1 MTEFS
6 EDAALSDH
14 QSVVTPETRQNATHS
29 DEGDPRRI
37 EEQNVRFDPLLDSV
51 IAIANIFGITTTLE
65 ALSAGLPLEGNRLT
79 PDLLPRAAARAGL
92 TAKLARRSLDDLR
105 PGLLPAILLLK
116 GNQACLLLEW
126 LPSGEARVRFPENG
140 ESSDVL
146 TREELEHLFAGIV
159 CFVRPIFKFDL
170 RSPDTGQ
177 SKSQHW
183 FWSVVFQ
190 NWRLY
195 RDSLLA
201 ALLINVFA
209 LAMPMFSMIVYDR
222 VVPNR
227 AVETLWVLSIGVL
240 LMMLFD
246 TLLRVLRAYILDTAG
261 KRIDVTLSAR
271 IMERVLGLGMPDRPT
286 SVGSFAAN
294 LRAFESVREFVASAT
309 ITTLVDIPC
318 VFVFFFVIAWISPW
332 LLLPPLFCIAL
343 LILASMV
350 VQQKMQELVEV
361 TQRANSQRNA
371 TLVESL
377 VGIETVKFMVAESS
391 FQRKW
396 EQSTVFLAQ
405 NGTKLKLLSSSIMSL
420 VQLLQQLVSVVV
432 IIIGVYLLSENQLSM
447 GGIIAASMLAGRA
460 MAPFGQV
467 AGLLMQYHNAKSG
480 LASIEMHMQTQP
492 ERADAS
498 SFLHRARF
506 QGTIEFKN
514 VSFSYPGQQQAV
526 LRNVSFKIQAGEKVA
541 FIGRVG
547 SGKST
552 IQRLVLGLYQP
563 TEGAILIDG
572 IDLRQID
579 PAELRRAAGFVSQDV
594 SLFFGTLKD
603 NITLGTPFAD
613 DRDIVAA
620 AEIAG
625 VTEFANRH
633 PRGFDMLIGE
643 RGESLSGGQ
652 RQAIGIARAVLNNA
666 PILLLDEPSS
676 AMDHQSEDL
685 LKARLK
691 RFTQGKT
698 VILVTHRT
706 SLLELVDRLIVIDNG
721 KVMADGA
728 KPQVIEALQSGR
740 VGRAT

>member
-1 MTEFS
+1 MPDPLPSSS
-6 EDAALSDH
+6 ETASNPSA
-14 QSVVTPETRQNATHS
+14 
-29 DEGDPRRI
+29 RRI
-37 EEQNVRFDPLLDSV
+37 GEHNLRFDPLLDSV
-51 IAIANIFGITTTLE
+51 IAIAKIYGITTTLE
-65 ALSAGLPLEGNRLT
+65 ALSAGLPLEGNRIT
-79 PDLLPRAAARAGL
+79 PDLLPRAAGRAGL
-92 TAKLARRSLDDLR
+92 TAKLARRTLDALR
-105 PGLLPAILLLK
+105 PGLLPVVLLLK
-116 GNQACLLLEW
+116 ENQACVLLEW
-126 LPSGEARVRFPENG
+126 MPDGNARVRFPENG
-140 ESSDVL
+140 ESADIL
-146 TREELEHLFAGIV
+146 TREELEHLYAGIV
-159 CFVRPIFKFDL
+159 CFLRPVYKFDPRTPGSGEL
-170 RSPDTGQ
+170 
-177 SKSQHW
+177 KSQHW
-183 FWSVVFQ
+183 FWSVVMQ

-201 ALLINVFA
+201 ALLINIFA
-209 LAMPMFSMIVYDR
+209 LVMPLFSMTVYDR

-227 AVETLWVLSIGVL
+227 AEETLWVLSIGVF

-246 TLLRVLRAYILDTAG
+246 TLLRVLRSYILDTAG

-271 IMERVLGLGMPDRPT
+271 IMERVLGLGMADRPA

-309 ITTLVDIPC
+309 ITTLVDIPF
-318 VFVFFFVIAWISPW
+318 VLVFFVVIAWISPW
-332 LLLPPLFCIAL
+332 LVLPPLFCIVV
-343 LILASMV
+343 LIVASMV

-361 TQRANSQRNA
+361 TQRATSQRNA

-377 VGIETVKFMVAESS
+377 VGIETVKFMVAESA

-396 EQSTVFLAQ
+396 EQTTVFLAQ
-405 NGTKLKLLSSSIMSL
+405 TGTKLKLLSSTIMSM
-420 VQLLQQLVSVVV
+420 VQFLQQFVTVVVV
-432 IIIGVYLLSENQLSM
+432 IVGVYLLVDNQLSM

-480 LASIEMHMQTQP
+480 LASVEQHMKTQP

-498 SFLHRARF
+498 VFLHRNGF
-506 QGTIEFKN
+506 QGSIEFKN

-526 LRNVSFKIQAGEKVA
+526 LRNVSFKIQAGEKIA

-594 SLFFGTLKD
+594 SLFFGTLKE
-603 NITLGTPFAD
+603 NIALGAPYAD
-613 DRDIVAA
+613 DQDIIAA
-620 AEIAG
+620 AEVAG

-652 RQAIGIARAVLNNA
+652 RQAVGIARAVLNDS

-676 AMDHQSEDL
+676 AMDHQSEDM
-685 LKARLK
+685 LKARLQ
-691 RFTQGKT
+691 RFTRGKT

-706 SLLELVDRLIVIDNG
+706 SLLELVDRLIVLDNG
-721 KVMADGA
+721 KIMADGPKA
-728 KPQVIEALQSGR
+728 QVVEALQSGR
-740 VGRAT
+740 VGRAA

>member
-1 MTEFS
+1 MLNS
-6 EDAALSDH
+6 QAADS
-14 QSVVTPETRQNATHS
+14 QNTK
-29 DEGDPRRI
+29 RI
-37 EEQNVRFDPLLDSV
+37 AEHIVRFDPLLESV
-51 IAIANIFGITTTLE
+51 IAIAKIFGITTSME
-65 ALSAGLPLEGNRLT
+65 ALSAGLPLEGNRIT
-79 PDLLPRAAARAGL
+79 PALLPRAAARAGL
-92 TAKLARRSLDDLR
+92 TAKLVQRSLDDLR
-105 PGLLPAILLLK
+105 PALLPVVLLLK
-116 GNQACLLLEW
+116 GNQACVLLEW
-126 LPSGEARVRFPENG
+126 NPSGDACIRFPENG

-146 TREELEHLFAGIV
+146 TRAELQDLYTGIA
-159 CFVRPIFKFDL
+159 CFVRPVFKFDL
-170 RSPDTGQ
+170 RTNDLGELK
-177 SKSQHW
+177 SKHW

-201 ALLINVFA
+201 ALVINLFA
-209 LAMPMFSMIVYDR
+209 LAIPMYSMTVYDR

-227 AVETLWVLSIGVL
+227 AEETLWMLSIGVF
-240 LMMLFD
+240 LMMFFD
-246 TLLRVLRAYILDTAG
+246 SILRVLRSYILDTAG

-271 IMERVLGLGMPDRPT
+271 IMEQVLGMGMADRPA

-309 ITTLVDIPC
+309 ITTLVDIPF
-318 VFVFFFVIAWISPW
+318 VFVFFLVIAWISPW
-332 LLLPPLFCIAL
+332 LILPPLFCIAV
-343 LILASMV
+343 LILASLV

-361 TQRANSQRNA
+361 SQRATSQRNA
-371 TLVESL
+371 VLVESL
-377 VGIETVKFMVAESS
+377 VGIETLKFMVAESH

-396 EQSTVFLAQ
+396 EQSTVFIAQ
-405 NGTKLKLLSSSIMSL
+405 TGTKLKLLSSTVMSM
-420 VQLLQQLVSVVV
+420 VQMLQQLVSVMVV
-432 IIIGVYLLSENQLSM
+432 IVGVYLLIDNKISM

-467 AGLLMQYHNAKSG
+467 AGLLMQYQNAKSG
-480 LASIEMHMQTQP
+480 LASVEAHMRTKP
-492 ERADAS
+492 ERSDTSA
-498 SFLHRARF
+498 FLHRSGF

-514 VSFSYPGQQQAV
+514 VSFTYPGQQQAV
-526 LRNVSFKIQAGEKVA
+526 LRNVSFKIQAGEKVS

-579 PAELRRAAGFVSQDV
+579 PAQLRRAAGFVSQDV
-594 SLFFGTLKD
+594 SLFFGTLKE
-603 NITLGTPFAD
+603 NIALGAPFATD
-613 DRDIVAA
+613 QDVISA
-620 AEIAG
+620 AEVAG

-652 RQAIGIARAVLNNA
+652 RQAVGVARAVLNDA

-685 LKARLK
+685 LKGRLH
-691 RFTQGKT
+691 RFTTGKT

-706 SLLELVDRLIVIDNG
+706 SLLELIDRLIVIDNG
-721 KVMADGA
+721 KIMADGPKA
-728 KPQVIEALQSGR
+728 QVVEALQSGR
-740 VGRAT
+740 VGRAA

>member
-1 MTEFS
+1 MPTS
-6 EDAALSDH
+6 QTAAS
-14 QSVVTPETRQNATHS
+14 QSTKRIGEHS
-29 DEGDPRRI
+29 
-37 EEQNVRFDPLLDSV
+37 VRFDPLLDSV
-51 IAIANIFGITTTLE
+51 IAIAKIFGITTTLE
-65 ALSAGLPLEGNRLT
+65 ALSAGLPLEGNRIT
-79 PDLLPRAAARAGL
+79 PDLLPRAAGRAGL

-105 PGLLPAILLLK
+105 PGLLPVVLLLK

-126 LPSGEARVRFPENG
+126 RQSGEARVRFPENG

-146 TREELEHLFAGIV
+146 TRAELDNLFAGIV
-159 CFVRPIFKFDL
+159 CFVRPVFKFDP
-170 RSPDTGQ
+170 RTPDTGQ
-177 SKSQHW
+177 LKSEHW

-201 ALLINVFA
+201 ALLINLFA
-209 LAMPMFSMIVYDR
+209 LVMPMFSMTVYDR

-227 AVETLWVLSIGVL
+227 AAETLWVLSIGVF

-246 TLLRVLRAYILDTAG
+246 TLLRILRSYILDTAG

-271 IMERVLGLGMPDRPT
+271 IMERVLGLGMADRPA

-309 ITTLVDIPC
+309 ITTLVDIPF
-318 VFVFFFVIAWISPW
+318 VFVFFLVIAWISPW
-332 LLLPPLFCIAL
+332 LLLPPMICIVI
-343 LILASMV
+343 LILASLI

-361 TQRANSQRNA
+361 SQRATSQRNA
-371 TLVESL
+371 ALVESL
-377 VGIETVKFMVAESS
+377 VGIETVKFMVAESY

-396 EQSTVFLAQ
+396 EQATVFIAQ
-405 NGTKLKLLSSSIMSL
+405 TGTKLKLLSSTIMSM
-420 VQLLQQLVSVVV
+420 VQLLQQFVSVVV
-432 IIIGVYLLSENQLSM
+432 VIVGVYLLVDNQISM

-467 AGLLMQYHNAKSG
+467 AGLLMQYQNAKSG
-480 LASIEMHMQTQP
+480 LASVEKHMQTQP
-492 ERADAS
+492 ERGDAS
-498 SFLHRARF
+498 AFLHRSGF

-514 VSFSYPGQQQAV
+514 VSFTYPGHQQAV
-526 LRNVSFKIQAGEKVA
+526 LRNVSFKMQAGEKVA

-594 SLFFGTLKD
+594 SLFFGTLKE
-603 NITLGTPFAD
+603 NIALGAPFAD
-613 DRDIVAA
+613 DQDVLAA
-620 AEIAG
+620 AEVAG

-652 RQAIGIARAVLNNA
+652 RQAVGIARAVLNDS
-666 PILLLDEPSS
+666 PILLMDEPSS

-685 LKARLK
+685 LKARLH
-691 RFTQGKT
+691 RFTTGKT

-706 SLLELVDRLIVIDNG
+706 SLLELIDRLIVIDNG
-721 KVMADGA
+721 KIMADGPKA
-728 KPQVIEALQSGR
+728 QVVEALQSGR
-740 VGRAT
+740 VGRAA

>member
-1 MTEFS
+1 M
-6 EDAALSDH
+6 SDPLP
-14 QSVVTPETRQNATHS
+14 SSNETASNAS
-29 DEGDPRRI
+29 ARRI
-37 EEQNVRFDPLLDSV
+37 GEHSLRFDPLLDSV
-51 IAIANIFGITTTLE
+51 IAIAKIYGITTTLE
-65 ALSAGLPLEGNRLT
+65 ALSAGLPLEGNRIT
-79 PDLLPRAAARAGL
+79 PDLLPRAAGRAGL
-92 TAKLARRSLDDLR
+92 TAKLARRTLDALR
-105 PGLLPAILLLK
+105 PGLLPVVLLLK
-116 GNQACLLLEW
+116 ENQACVLLEW
-126 LPSGEARVRFPENG
+126 MPDGTARVRFPENG
-140 ESSDVL
+140 ESADIL
-146 TREELEHLFAGIV
+146 TREELDNLYAGIV
-159 CFVRPIFKFDL
+159 CFLRPVYKFDPRTPGSGEL
-170 RSPDTGQ
+170 
-177 SKSQHW
+177 KSQHW
-183 FWSVVFQ
+183 FWSVVMQ

-201 ALLINVFA
+201 ALLINIFA
-209 LAMPMFSMIVYDR
+209 LVMPLFSMTVYDR

-227 AVETLWVLSIGVL
+227 AEETLWVLSIGVF

-246 TLLRVLRAYILDTAG
+246 TLLRVLRSYILDTAG

-271 IMERVLGLGMPDRPT
+271 IMERVLGLGMADRPA

-309 ITTLVDIPC
+309 ITTLVDIPF
-318 VFVFFFVIAWISPW
+318 VLVFFVVIAWISPW
-332 LLLPPLFCIAL
+332 LVLPPLFCIVV
-343 LILASMV
+343 LIVASMV

-361 TQRANSQRNA
+361 TQRATSQRNA

-377 VGIETVKFMVAESS
+377 VGIETVKFMVAESA

-396 EQSTVFLAQ
+396 EQTTVFLAQ
-405 NGTKLKLLSSSIMSL
+405 TGTKLKLLSSTIMSM
-420 VQLLQQLVSVVV
+420 VQFLQQFVTVVVV
-432 IIIGVYLLSENQLSM
+432 IVGVYLLVDNQLSM

-460 MAPFGQV
+460 LAPFGQV

-480 LASIEMHMQTQP
+480 LASVEQHMKTQP

-498 SFLHRARF
+498 VFLHRNGF
-506 QGTIEFKN
+506 QGSIEFKN

-526 LRNVSFKIQAGEKVA
+526 LRNVSFKIQAGEKIA

-594 SLFFGTLKD
+594 SLFFGTLKE
-603 NITLGTPFAD
+603 NIALGAPYAD
-613 DRDIVAA
+613 DQDIIAA
-620 AEIAG
+620 AEVAG

-652 RQAIGIARAVLNNA
+652 RQAVGIARAVLNDS

-685 LKARLK
+685 LKARLQ
-691 RFTQGKT
+691 RFTRGKT

-706 SLLELVDRLIVIDNG
+706 SLLELVDRLIVLDNG
-721 KVMADGA
+721 KIMADGPKA
-728 KPQVIEALQSGR
+728 QVVEALQSGR
-740 VGRAT
+740 VGRAA

>member
-1 MTEFS
+1 MS
-6 EDAALSDH
+6 EPLS
-14 QSVVTPETRQNATHS
+14 SSETVSNPGA
-29 DEGDPRRI
+29 RRI
-37 EEQNVRFDPLLDSV
+37 REHSLRFDPLLDSV
-51 IAIANIFGITTTLE
+51 IAIGKIYGITTTLE
-65 ALSAGLPLEGNRLT
+65 ALSAGLPLQGNRIT
-79 PDLLPRAAARAGL
+79 PELLPRAAGRAGL
-92 TAKLARRSLDDLR
+92 TAKLARRALDALR
-105 PGLLPAILLLK
+105 PGLLPVVLLLK
-116 GNQACLLLEW
+116 ENQACLLLEW
-126 LPSGEARVRFPENG
+126 LPDGRARVRFPENG

-146 TREELEHLFAGIV
+146 PREELDNLYAGIV
-159 CFVRPIFKFDL
+159 CFMRPVYKFDPRAPGSAEL
-170 RSPDTGQ
+170 
-177 SKSQHW
+177 KSQHW
-183 FWSVVFQ
+183 FWGVVLQ

-201 ALLINVFA
+201 ALLINIFA
-209 LAMPMFSMIVYDR
+209 LVMPLFSMTVYDR

-227 AVETLWVLSIGVL
+227 AEETLWVLSTGVF

-261 KRIDVTLSAR
+261 KRIDVTLSAG
-271 IMERVLGLGMPDRPT
+271 IMERVLGLGMADRPA

-309 ITTLVDIPC
+309 ITTLVDIPF
-318 VFVFFFVIAWISPW
+318 VLVFFLVIAWISPW
-332 LLLPPLFCIAL
+332 LMLPPLFCIL
-343 LILASMV
+343 VLIVASMV

-361 TQRANSQRNA
+361 SQRATSQRNA

-377 VGIETVKFMVAESS
+377 VGIETVKFMVAESA

-396 EQSTVFLAQ
+396 EQTTVFLAQ
-405 NGTKLKLLSSSIMSL
+405 TGTKLKLLSSTIMST
-420 VQLLQQLVSVVV
+420 VQFLQQLVTVMVV
-432 IIIGVYLLSENQLSM
+432 IVGVYLLIDNQLSL
-447 GGIIAASMLAGRA
+447 GGIIAASMLASRA

-480 LASIEMHMQTQP
+480 LSSVEQHMQTQP
-492 ERADAS
+492 ERSDTSA
-498 SFLHRARF
+498 FLHRNGF
-506 QGTIEFKN
+506 QGSIEFKN

-526 LRNVSFKIQAGEKVA
+526 LRNVSFKIQAGEKIA

-594 SLFFGTLKD
+594 SLFYGTLKE
-603 NITLGTPFAD
+603 NIALGSPFAD
-613 DRDIVAA
+613 DQDVIAA
-620 AEIAG
+620 AEVAG

-652 RQAIGIARAVLNNA
+652 RQAVGIARAVLNDS

-676 AMDHQSEDL
+676 AMDHQSEDH
-685 LKARLK
+685 LKARLQ
-691 RFTQGKT
+691 RFTRGKT
-698 VILVTHRT
+698 MILVTHRT
-706 SLLELVDRLIVIDNG
+706 SLLELVDRLIVLDNG
-721 KVMADGA
+721 KIMADGPKA
-728 KPQVIEALQSGR
+728 QVVEALQSGR
-740 VGRAT
+740 VGRAA